1 MQFPSQKCTHPPHTP
16 WSFPLT
22 GHWVHLS
29 RCTCRWQFVP
39 GRSFPR
45 SDSEAAMTALVP
57 AALLQ
62 HLPGVRSLDGDPGGG
77 FFSKRRGVFPLSHRP
92 NATSLVGT
100 CLCVAYPLWLMCD
113 PCFLFHKL
121 PFRVTGLFISLLE
134 GGSFGFLAA
143 PRGPQLVTH
152 SVTCVANTSSP
163 GFGSPSQL
171 HVRSFFFSWSI
182 FSSHRINRT

>member
-1 MQFPSQKCTHPPHTP
+1 M
-16 WSFPLT
+16 
-22 GHWVHLS
+22 GI
-29 RCTCRWQFVP
+29 R
-39 GRSFPR
+39 
-45 SDSEAAMTALVP
+45 
-57 AALLQ
+57 
-62 HLPGVRSLDGDPGGG
+62 GGG

-171 HVRSFFFSWSI
+171 HVRSFFFFFLAFFLQAPDKQDLGVDPGSGA
-182 FSSHRINRT
+182 SSPTWHHPPSLHIRHPGWGCMYCNRRGFVPNNRLPFGNN